1 MSRMGRWYQTR
12 QAIEFRALAEFAK
25 DGFQYCHFGSIAVQI
40 RRKNGVSKM
49 FDALQIK
56 RYEIVHEKADFYDR
70 QEVGIVRPIAVKP

>member
-1 MSRMGRWYQTR
+1 M
-12 QAIEFRALAEFAK
+12 ILAGSKSFTLWKLARL
-25 DGFQYCHFGSIAVQI
+25 GFQYCHFGSIAV
-40 RRKNGVSKM
+40 RVMSEERSVDM